1 MPWPMFQIGIR
12 KALNFYQ
19 IKSFTHVS
27 FSLNLPK
34 VNSKTFLLPLSILL
48 PAILRGIFISIRFLL
63 NFCLLVLSSSLEEKK
78 KLVNKIGKMSIDN
91 CQFGDLIISGFLR
104 AKNSNGTL
112 SLRPQI
118 VNSLT
123 YVFLIPIIYAYLN
136 FLVRFLN
143 KGEKLEIILIIPET
157 VRISQLIRR
166 VIYDICKKKKIKLSE
181 IYHETTLN
189 KFILKSF
196 DKPFDFIIA
205 KRAIKHFKISNQF
218 LEESW
223 EILQSRLYG
232 QEHVYAHTGNLIKEY
247 DINPKSVIDE
257 NIKNFLKQK
266 KPIIFFPLHQ
276 VADDQFCWGFDDFGD
291 LNTFIQL
298 VIDHCIKNK
307 YLLIIKPHPMA
318 FNPLIKNKYLIEQA
332 YYKYLFNKYFPDEK
346 INKETLNSNSFI
358 CKKYPNIIIS
368 SYSYPITKILE
379 SSNSKIL
386 TLTRHGKIILESL
399 VTSTPCLFS
408 SRSRFLDFN
417 INHNFSNFKELIYA
431 LDKFNTDPNYFKT
444 PSVESIKYLVACS
457 ILSNQK
463 DFSIRSLDVLKPF
476 LKNQSITQPT
486 NSEWYQ
492 IFEKLNIKKF
502 INLESTAEI
511 IQESN
516 DFSNVLDGLV

>member
-1 MPWPMFQIGIR
+1 MFQIGIR
-12 KALNFYQ
+12 KALNYYQ

-27 FSLNLPK
+27 FGLKLPR
-34 VNSKTFLLPLSILL
+34 VNSKTCLLPLSIIL
-48 PAILRGIFISIRFLL
+48 PAILRGIFISSRFLF
-63 NFCLLVLSSSLEEKK
+63 NFCLLVFSSSLEEKK
-78 KLVNKIGKMSIDN
+78 KFVNKIGKMSIDN

-123 YVFLIPIIYAYLN
+123 YVFLIPIIYAYIN
-136 FLVRFLN
+136 FILRFLN
-143 KGEKLEIILIIPET
+143 KGEKAEIILIIPET
-157 VRISQLIRR
+157 VRLSQLFRR
-166 VIYDICKKKKIKLSE
+166 IIYSICKKQKLKLSE

-205 KRAIKHFKISNQF
+205 KRAIKQFKISKEF
-218 LEESW
+218 LQESW

-232 QEHVYAHTGNLIKEY
+232 QDHVYAHTGNLKKEY

-257 NIKNFLKQK
+257 NIKNFLKKK

-291 LNTFIQL
+291 LNTFIQS

-332 YYKYLFNKYFPDEK
+332 YYKHLFAKYFPNEN
-346 INKETLNSNSFI
+346 INKETLRSNSFI
-358 CKKYPNIIIS
+358 CKKFPNIILS
-368 SYSYPITKILE
+368 SYSYPITKILA
-379 SSNSKIL
+379 SSNSEIL

-417 INHNFSNFKELIYA
+417 IPHTFSNFKELIFA
-431 LDKFNTDPNYFKT
+431 IDKFNTNPNSFKT
-444 PSVESIKYLVACS
+444 PSVKLMKYLVACS

-463 DFSIRSLDVLKPF
+463 DFSIRSLEVLRPF

-486 NSEWYQ
+486 DNEWSK
-492 IFEKLNIKKF
+492 IFEKLSIKKF
-502 INLESTAEI
+502 ISLESTAEI

-516 DFSNVLDGLV
+516 DFSDVLVGLV